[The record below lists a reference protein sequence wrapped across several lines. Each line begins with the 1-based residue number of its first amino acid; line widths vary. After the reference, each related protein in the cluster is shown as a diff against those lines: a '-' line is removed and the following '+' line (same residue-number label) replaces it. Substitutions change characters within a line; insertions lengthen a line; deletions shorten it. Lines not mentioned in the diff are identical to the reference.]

1 MATKKTDQSGRL
13 WWLQLQ
19 FAFFSDKKVRALR
32 RKYGDLALIIYQ
44 KMMLKSLGN
53 DCYMKF
59 EGLEDTFEE
68 EIAVDI
74 IEDEAEKVE
83 LIKNIMG
90 FLIKHELMINQ
101 GKQGYFFPQAAKMS
115 GSEGSSAER
124 MRRKRARDKSSQCDK
139 EQSQT
144 TDVCDDNELHN
155 DDIITETNTDI
166 HLKSNNNKTLDGISK
181 TETEQADAVSV
192 DRQTASAAAEAEPSA
207 GELFSVEQLSEIV
220 QRNKVNLSQEGV
232 KNFYDEMQES
242 GWILY
247 GKPVEKKGIVK
258 TIRGYAKYH
267 PEFKK
272 EKKSAD
278 IFSDIMR
285 KAKKEIPS
293 ELIKLY
299 LRNSK
304 NWLLLV
310 PEYCDVELFTDIER
324 QEYKRRF
331 DVWKEKIDD
340 SELSFESFKEGW
352 VKYLKER

>member
-1 MATKKTDQSGRL
+1 MATKKTNQSGRL

-101 GKQGYFFPQAAKMS
+101 GKQ
-115 GSEGSSAER
+115 
-124 MRRKRARDKSSQCDK
+124 ARDKSSQCDK

-258 TIRGYAKYH
+258 ALRGYAKYQ
-267 PEFKK
+267 PKLK
-272 EKKSAD
+272 QKQDSP
-278 IFSDIMR
+278 FSSIMK

-299 LRNSK
+299 LKNHK
-304 NWLLLV
+304 NWLLLI
-310 PEYCDVELFTDIER
+310 PKYCDIELFTDMELQDYKKRFYIWKDKYEIE
-324 QEYKRRF
+324 
-331 DVWKEKIDD
+331 IGN
-340 SELSFESFKEGW
+340 SELPFKKGW
-352 VKYLKER
+352 DEYLKER